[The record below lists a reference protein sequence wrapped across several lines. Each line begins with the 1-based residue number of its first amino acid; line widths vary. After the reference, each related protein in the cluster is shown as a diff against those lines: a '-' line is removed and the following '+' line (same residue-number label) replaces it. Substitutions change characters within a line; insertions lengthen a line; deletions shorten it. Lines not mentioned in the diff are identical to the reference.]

1 MPDTTGERY
10 AASPGD
16 GPLPGPPKSDKG
28 HVVIRP
34 KDRVHEGNGRRGA
47 TENED
52 FRCQQNKPQFLQTKS
67 RVETKS
73 RRSNA
78 YQR

>member
-10 AASPGD
+10 AAGPSD
-16 GPLPGPPKSDKG
+16 GPLSGPPKSDKG

-34 KDRVHEGNGRRGA
+34 KDRVHKRDRRRRA

-52 FRCQQNKPQFLQTKS
+52 FRCQQNKP
-67 RVETKS
+67 
-73 RRSNA
+73 
-78 YQR
+78 